1 MFKLYII
8 SQFDIKITRGQSR
21 PYCAALSL
29 HTLPRPRPD
38 RRGMSATEAASL
50 VLVGGGLL
58 CCNLVTNLLYR
69 SGEPSRCRA

>member
-8 SQFDIKITRGQSR
+8 SQFDIKITRVQSR
-21 PYCAALSL
+21 LYCTALSL
-29 HTLPRPRPD
+29 HTLPRPRPH

-69 SGEPSRCRA
+69 SGEPSRGRA